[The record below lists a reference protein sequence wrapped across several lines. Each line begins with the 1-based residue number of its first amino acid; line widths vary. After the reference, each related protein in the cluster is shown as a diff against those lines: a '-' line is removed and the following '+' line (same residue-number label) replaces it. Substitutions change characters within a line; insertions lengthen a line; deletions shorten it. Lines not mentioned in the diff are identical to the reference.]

1 MSILSNISKID
12 ERCLYDQIQV
22 FFDSFRSKYQV
33 RFRRAY
39 NAQHCL
45 ITLTEKWKKG
55 VENCGAFGALFTD
68 LFKAFDCSP
77 HELLIAKL
85 DAYEF
90 DKSA

>member
-1 MSILSNISKID
+1 MSILSNFSKNYK
-12 ERCLYDQIQV
+12 RRLYDQIQV
-22 FFDSFRSKYQV
+22 FFYSFLSKYQGG
-33 RFRRAY
+33 FRRAC

-55 VENCGAFGALFTD
+55 VENGKAFGALFTD

-85 DAYEF
+85 DVYGF